1 MVSKR
6 LLKISKLNPN
16 YQVSFKKKIIKYL
29 HHFCSKDL
37 LREKQNLNNK
47 PVSFI
52 IKNLTMEN
60 AIQHPGQLKFKI

>member
-52 IKNLTMEN
+52 IKKSYYGKRHTAPRPTE
-60 AIQHPGQLKFKI
+60 I